1 MGLREILGAE
11 GAPVSWDTARDYL
24 RTAYV
29 DNDVE
34 IKRRADALK
43 RDEYYEG
50 RGEPYMKKMLARL
63 FSMEYVRKLREDVLS
78 ESKWD
83 NVIARVVNEIA
94 TVYSEPAVRSIG
106 AADVGKRFL
115 ELVHQDEAMRALDQK
130 LELHEDVW
138 VQYRVRQLPDG
149 TREPVI
155 DVVSPALFWAVS
167 YPQDKTSLAAVLLE
181 QAPPGNATSDAPH
194 YRLWTD
200 DETLVLDKELRLV
213 SREAWPL
220 GRMPGFICTLRPP
233 STKGRILALS
243 PCADLVAAH
252 EAVWFQNTTLFKESK
267 SATKQ
272 TAYTGDMSGT
282 PMGQPS
288 DTEADLHLGE
298 GVTATT
304 LDRGMDQSQFRDN
317 ADHIRGRAGANHGLP
332 PSVMD
337 HHDAS
342 SGAEIH
348 LRRIPL
354 RELRKKR
361 IPVLRAAER
370 TLAVIQAGVNAVDL
384 PEFPIPLENFGIDY
398 GEIQEP
404 LSAMD
409 ALQVYETERRLVLS
423 DPIAQERER
432 NPDLRSDA
440 EAWKAITKR
449 VLNQMALLEMT
460 QEMSR
465 MNGSSSS
472 TPGDKTPE
480 QNGADGQAAAN
491 GKGPPPTPPQP
502 EQMQ

>member
-1 MGLREILGAE
+1 MGLREILGAP
-11 GAPVSWDTARDYL
+11 GAPVSWDTARAYL
-24 RTAYV
+24 KSTCV

-34 IKRRADALK
+34 VKRRADALK

-63 FSMEYVRKLREDVLS
+63 FTSEFVRKLREEVLS

-94 TVYSEPAVRSIG
+94 TVYSETPVRSL
-106 AADVGKRFL
+106 ASTATGKRFFD
-115 ELVHQDEAMRALDQK
+115 LVGQDAAMSALDVK

-138 VQYRVRQLPDG
+138 VQYRVRLLPDG

-155 DVVSPALFWAVS
+155 DVVSPSLFWAVP
-167 YPQDKTSLAAVLLE
+167 YPQDQTALAAVLLE
-181 QAPPGNATSDAPH
+181 QTPAGNARAEEPH
-194 YRLWTD
+194 YRLWTY
-200 DETLVLDKELRLV
+200 DETLLLDKELRLI
-213 SREAWPL
+213 RGEKWPL
-220 GRMPGFICTLRPP
+220 GRMPGFIATLRRP

-272 TAYTGDMSGT
+272 TAYTGDMSAT

-337 HHDAS
+337 HRDAS
-342 SGAEIH
+342 SGSEIH

-361 IPVLRAAER
+361 IPILRAAER
-370 TLAVIQAGVNAVDL
+370 TLAEIQEAVNAVDL
-384 PEFPIPLENFGIDY
+384 PEYPISAAGSSVDY
-398 GEIQEP
+398 GEIQQP
-404 LSAMD
+404 LTKMEE
-409 ALQVYETERRLVLS
+409 LQVYETERRLVLS

-440 EAWKAITKR
+440 EAWSAITKR
-449 VLNQMALLEMT
+449 VVNQLTLLEMT

-465 MNGSSSS
+465 LNGSASSK
-472 TPGDKTPE
+472 PGDKTPE
-480 QNGADGQAAAN
+480 QNGDDGKAASDGEEDDDEEEEAVA
-491 GKGPPPTPPQP
+491 
-502 EQMQ
+502 

>member
-1 MGLREILGAE
+1 MGLRQILGAA
-11 GAPVSWDTARDYL
+11 GAPVTWETAREYL
-24 RTAYV
+24 RSACV
-29 DNDVE
+29 DNEAE
-34 IKRRADALK
+34 IKRRKDAQK

-50 RGEPYMKKMLARL
+50 RGEPYMREMLSRL
-63 FSMEYVRKLREDVLS
+63 FKTEYVRKLREEVLS
-78 ESKWD
+78 ESKWN

-106 AADVGKRFL
+106 TASVGKRFL

-138 VQYRVRQLPDG
+138 VQYRVRQKPNG
-149 TREPVI
+149 MREPVI
-155 DVVSPALFWAVS
+155 DVVSPALFWAVP
-167 YPQDKTSLAAVLLE
+167 YPQDCTSLAAVLLE
-181 QAPPGNATSDAPH
+181 HTPPGNAKSSDPH

-213 SREAWPL
+213 TEERWPL
-220 GRMPGFICTLRPP
+220 GRMPGFIATLRPP

-304 LDRGMDQSQFRDN
+304 LDKGMDQSQFRDN
-317 ADHIRGRAGANHGLP
+317 ADHILERAGANHGLP
-332 PSVMD
+332 PSVL
-337 HHDAS
+337 HHRDSS

-370 TLAVIQAGVNAVDL
+370 SLAEIQAAVNAVDL
-384 PEFPIPLENFGIDY
+384 PEYPIPLEGFSIDY
-398 GEIQEP
+398 GEVQEP
-404 LSAMD
+404 LTAMD
-409 ALQVYETERRLVLS
+409 ALTIYEKERKLLLS

-432 NPDLRSDA
+432 NPDLTSD
-440 EAWKAITKR
+440 EAAMKAIEQRAANQLR
-449 VLNQMALLEMT
+449 VLVLMQAMAKL
-460 QEMSR
+460 
-465 MNGSSSS
+465 NGSSSS
-472 TPGDKTPE
+472 EPGDNTPE
-480 QNGADGQAAAN
+480 QNGAAGRAAAAN
-491 GKGPPPTPPQP
+491 KEPPPGAPPQGD
-502 EQMQ
+502 E